1 MNDYDD
7 LPRGD
12 ETGAMPEPGIEI
24 VTNRTGAYLRA
35 HREIEREGL
44 TQVLMDIALLPYTP
58 QTAAEELRELR
69 LQHEELRIDRARL
82 LRERDDLERIIRER
96 DFQLAAL
103 DEQIA
108 VAEALLRARP

>member
-1 MNDYDD
+1 MNGSAITFATDAERIAFHVELETEGERSPCQVDAALAPYTARDD
-7 LPRGD
+7 LL
-12 ETGAMPEPGIEI
+12 A
-24 VTNRTGAYLRA
+24 LRV
-35 HREIEREGL
+35 ER
-44 TQVLMDIALLPYTP
+44 
-58 QTAAEELRELR
+58 
-69 LQHEELRIDRARL
+69 EELRIDRARL